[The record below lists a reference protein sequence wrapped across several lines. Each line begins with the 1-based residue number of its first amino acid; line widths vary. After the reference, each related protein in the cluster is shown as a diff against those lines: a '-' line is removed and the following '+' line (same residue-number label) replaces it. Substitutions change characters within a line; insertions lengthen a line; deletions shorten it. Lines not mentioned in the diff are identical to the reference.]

1 MTAVTSPP
9 RLRASEGCLQTRG
22 GVVRWRLG
30 VRDPAEAA
38 STVARAWVEEIVR
51 THGLFAWTGFAA
63 VPPFSKPRLASDGAD
78 FSVSHSGG
86 FVLVAVGVGVRV
98 GVDVEAAPFEAFRSA
113 ALRRRMLT
121 PAEHDRL
128 ARVPT
133 DARLPHLARV
143 WTAKEALVKA
153 SGEGLRR
160 DFRRFAVPALLEAPV
175 FRLEA
180 ALAVLSRDAPPEVH
194 RLTPL
199 LAAPM
204 PDAPPEAPSS
214 IPLPAAPEAALTE
227 LS

>member
-30 VRDPAEAA
+30 LRDPAEAA
-38 STVARAWVEEIVR
+38 SAVAREWVEQIVR
-51 THGLFAWTGFAA
+51 AHGLFAWTGFAA
-63 VPPFSKPRLASDGAD
+63 VPPFTKPRFASGGAD
-78 FSVSHSGG
+78 FSVSHSGE
-86 FVLVAVGVGVRV
+86 FVLVAVGVGARV
-98 GVDVEAAPFEAFRSA
+98 GVDVEAAPFEAFRST
-113 ALRRRMLT
+113 ALRRRMLA

-128 ARVPT
+128 ARVPA

-143 WTAKEALVKA
+143 WTAKEALVKV

-160 DFRRFAVPALLEAPV
+160 DFRRFAVPALLDAPV
-175 FRLEA
+175 SPLEA
-180 ALAVLSRDAPPEVH
+180 AVAVLSRDAPPEVL

-204 PDAPPEAPSS
+204 PEAPFST
-214 IPLPAAPEAALTE
+214 PLPAAPEAALTE